1 MTETA
6 VEETSRAEVPAAN
19 NTEKEAAAAAAKED
33 EPVTSSTDAT
43 PSVLP
48 LATNAPSNDNKK
60 IDTLIRVVQATK
72 DGKRYIE
79 GDADWYKMVDQLK
92 EYIKEVIIFV
102 AEIRFNKFKCCRL
115 TFYPPIRFLPF
126 VYLEWRL

>member
-1 MTETA
+1 MKETA
-6 VEETSRAEVPAAN
+6 VEETARAEVPAAN
-19 NTEKEAAAAAAKED
+19 NTEKEAAAAAKED

-92 EYIKEVIIFV
+92 EYIKEVISFV